1 MLDHFRTIEVG
12 NGQHVLHL
20 MGAFVDHAC
29 EPSCYVDKILNTVTA
44 IRNIEPG
51 ENITFDYSISEEI
64 INSPFSCLCGSKNC
78 RGYIK

>member
-1 MLDHFRTIEVG
+1 MLDQDTIKLIKSTTELLYHQRG
-12 NGQHVLHL
+12 
-20 MGAFVDHAC
+20 
-29 EPSCYVDKILNTVTA
+29 IW
-44 IRNIEPG
+44 NIEPG